1 MTQGWCR
8 YVMSSFL
15 LIAPAGS
22 TVCFAQSAPQEAAA
36 RKQGKAAG
44 TQEIPD
50 AGPQASSADSQKDG
64 TDAPPNSATNG
75 APDTPPKAPPRT
87 TANAAAD
94 FTKDFTTSSTADFT
108 PNYTAHATPDFTE
121 DSPQDYDTSIGPH
134 LFRRFAKDQE
144 KIWTAPA
151 HLHLVDV
158 DWLLPL
164 GLMTGVTLATDTEVS
179 RHLSNSPSRL
189 KNANEFS
196 NYGIASMVAAAGG
209 LYLWGHFTHNDH
221 KRETG
226 FLAIE
231 AALNATAAS
240 YALKYAFGRE
250 RPLQD
255 HYQGKFWKG
264 DDSFPSEHAA
274 VAWAVAGVIAHEYPS
289 PYVSLLSYGMA
300 AAIGAAR
307 IDAKQHFPTDVLIGS
322 TLGWFV
328 AQEVYRH
335 HHDPEVGG
343 GDWQTYAESNG
354 ASPGRQPARTGSPF
368 VELDSWIYPAIE
380 RLAAMGYI
388 SLAYLGQRPWTRIE
402 CAHLVEE
409 ASDRVAFVGE
419 ANSGEAPGLYYA
431 LEREFASELETPAGG
446 GSAGGAIV
454 RLESAYSV
462 TTGIDGLPLNDSY
475 HFGQTIVNNYGRPY
489 QQGINTID
497 GFSGYGAWG
506 PFILFVRGEYQYA
519 PSAPGFSQSIENLI
533 GQLDLNPPRT
543 AAPIPTTSQF
553 RLLDTYFSAKL
564 GDWNLAFGKQSLW
577 WGPAEGSVLIF
588 SDNAEPIYMFRA
600 SRVTPFVLP
609 WIFKWLGPIKTDFFV
624 GKLSGNDYPARPL
637 VHGEVISLKPTPN
650 LELGFSRTA
659 EFGGVG
665 RAITPAAV
673 WNSYTDY
680 FKSSV
685 LYTPNESPGKR
696 YGGFYFNYRLPFV
709 RDWLSIYSDSL
720 SDDDPSPL
728 AAPRRAGIDA
738 GIYLTHFPKIPK
750 LDLRVESTNTNS
762 VSSSRNGQYIYYDAF
777 YRDMYTNKGNLLGSW
792 IGREGTGI
800 QAWSNYWFTAKSSLQ
815 FGYRHAT
822 VAPDF
827 IPQGE
832 SVNDEWVKANVWIRG
847 VLNVQASVQ
856 HETWLAPVLAP
867 TRQTNWTSTLGIS
880 YQPQDLERPV
890 HLRRPGSGAAHSSGD
905 SAP

>member
-1 MTQGWCR
+1 MTRGWCR
-8 YVMSSFL
+8 YVLSSFL
-15 LIAPAGS
+15 LIAPTAS
-22 TVCFAQSAPQEAAA
+22 AICFAQPAPQDAAA
-36 RKQGKAAG
+36 NKPAKSAG
-44 TQEIPD
+44 AQAVPG
-50 AGPQASSADSQKDG
+50 AGPQESSADSQADKV
-64 TDAPPNSATNG
+64 DATKIT
-75 APDTPPKAPPRT
+75 APDGASNVAPGAAANT
-87 TANAAAD
+87 ATDSTSDYTKDLTAHSTANFSAD
-94 FTKDFTTSSTADFT
+94 FT
-108 PNYTAHATPDFTE
+108 
-121 DSPQDYDTSIGPH
+121 QDYDTTIGRH
-134 LFRRFAKDQE
+134 LFSRFAKDQE
-144 KIWTAPA
+144 RIWTAPA
-151 HLHLVDV
+151 HLRLVDV

-164 GLMTGVTLATDTEVS
+164 GVATGVSLATDTEFS
-179 RHLSNSPSRL
+179 KHLSNSPSRL
-189 KNANEFS
+189 KNANDFS
-196 NYGIASMVAAAGG
+196 NYGIGSMAAAAGG

-221 KRETG
+221 LRETG

-231 AALNATAAS
+231 AALNATADS

-250 RPLQD
+250 RPLQNN
-255 HYQGKFWKG
+255 YQGNFWKR

-274 VAWAVAGVIAHEYPS
+274 VAWAIAGVIAHEYPS
-289 PYVSLLSYGMA
+289 PYVSLVSYGMA

-328 AQEVYRH
+328 AQQVYRR

-343 GDWQTYAESNG
+343 SNWETYAES
-354 ASPGRQPARTGSPF
+354 SDVSPARRAAPTGSPF

-388 SLAYLGQRPWTRIE
+388 RLAFLGQRPWTRIE

-409 ASDRVAFVGE
+409 ASDRIVFAGE
-419 ANSGEAPGLYYA
+419 ANSGEAAKLYYS
-431 LEREFASELETPAGG
+431 LEREFASDLETA
-446 GSAGGAIV
+446 AGGAGESDKTV
-454 RLESAYSV
+454 RLESLYSV
-462 TTGIDGLPLNDSY
+462 TAGISGLPLNDSR

-489 QQGINTID
+489 QEGINAYD
-497 GFSGYGAWG
+497 GFSGYGSWG
-506 PFILFVRGEYQYA
+506 RFTLYVRGEYQHA
-519 PSAPGFSQSIENLI
+519 SSAPGFSQSTQNLI
-533 GQLDLNPPRT
+533 ATLDATPVQQ
-543 AAPIPTTSQF
+543 AAPIPTTNQF
-553 RLLDTYFSAKL
+553 RLLDTYVAAKVA
-564 GDWNLAFGKQSLW
+564 DWNFAFGKQSLW
-577 WGPAEGSVLIF
+577 WGPGEGSVLIF

-600 SRVTPFVLP
+600 SRIKPFVLP
-609 WIFKWLGPIKTDFFV
+609 WIFHWLGPIKTDFFV
-624 GKLSGNDYPARPL
+624 GKLSGNEFPPRPM
-637 VHGEVISLKPTPN
+637 VHGEVITLKPTPN

-673 WNSYTDY
+673 FNSYFDY

-685 LYTPNESPGKR
+685 LYGPNDNPGKR

-709 RDWLSIYSDSL
+709 RDWLSIYSDSI

-728 AAPRRAGIDA
+728 ASPRRAGIDT
-738 GIYLTHFPKIPK
+738 GIYLTHFPKISK

-762 VSSSRNGQYIYYDAF
+762 VSSARNGQYIYYDTF
-777 YRDMYTNKGNLLGSW
+777 YRDMYTNKGNILGSW

-800 QAWSNYWFTAKSSLQ
+800 QAWSNYWFTPKSSLQ

-832 SVNDEWVKANVWIRG
+832 SVNDEWVKGNFWIRG

-856 HETWLAPVLAP
+856 HETWLAPVLAS
-867 TRQTNWTSTLGIS
+867 TRQTNWTSSVGIS
-880 YQPQDLERPV
+880 YQPRNLELPL
-890 HLRRPGSGAAHSSGD
+890 HLTRQPSGNVQSNGV